1 MMRPGNYA
9 VSLLVILFV
18 GCASPEVKIPENILT
33 QEQMM
38 SIMVDIHVIEG
49 ARNGSIM
56 LGDTNGIEDYYAK
69 VYEKH
74 GITEDQFKSSFAF
87 YSDNPT
93 VFIPIYEEVLD
104 SLKANG
110 ALLAK
115 KGVNIEHED

>member
-1 MMRPGNYA
+1 MRLGHYFA
-9 VSLLVILFV
+9 SVLFILFI
-18 GCASPEVKIPENILT
+18 GCASPEVQTPETVLT
-33 QEQMM
+33 PEQMM
-38 SIMVDIHVIEG
+38 PIMVDIHVIEG
-49 ARNGSIM
+49 ARNGAIM

-110 ALLAK
+110 AVLAK
-115 KGVNIEHED
+115 KGVEIEYED

>member
-1 MMRPGNYA
+1 MRFGNYA
-9 VSLLVILFV
+9 VSVLFILFV
-18 GCASPEVKIPENILT
+18 GCASPEVKIPQNVLT
-33 QEQMM
+33 PEQMIP
-38 SIMVDIHVIEG
+38 IMVDIHVIEG
-49 ARNGSIM
+49 ARNGAIM

-87 YSDNPT
+87 FSDNPT
-93 VFIPIYEEVLD
+93 IFIPIYEEVLD

-115 KGVNIEHED
+115 KGVEIEYED

>member
-9 VSLLVILFV
+9 VGLLVILFV

-38 SIMVDIHVIEG
+38 PIMVDIHVIEG

-110 ALLAK
+110 AILAK
-115 KGVNIEHED
+115 KGVDVEHED

>member
-1 MMRPGNYA
+1 MRPGNYA
-9 VSLLVILFV
+9 VGLLVILFV

-38 SIMVDIHVIEG
+38 PIMVDIHVIEG

-115 KGVNIEHED
+115 KGVNVEHED

>member
-9 VSLLVILFV
+9 VGLLVILFV

-38 SIMVDIHVIEG
+38 PIMVDIHVIEG

-104 SLKANG
+104 SLKANV

-115 KGVNIEHED
+115 KGVNVEHED

>member
-1 MMRPGNYA
+1 MMRPVNFA
-9 VSLLVILFV
+9 VGLLVILFV

-38 SIMVDIHVIEG
+38 PIMVDIHVIEG

>member
-9 VSLLVILFV
+9 VGLLVILFV

-115 KGVNIEHED
+115 KGVNVEHED

>member
-1 MMRPGNYA
+1 MMRLGHYFA
-9 VSLLVILFV
+9 SVLFILFI
-18 GCASPEVKIPENILT
+18 GCASPEVQTPETVLT
-33 QEQMM
+33 PEQMM
-38 SIMVDIHVIEG
+38 PIMVDIHVIEG

-69 VYEKH
+69 IYEKH

-115 KGVNIEHED
+115 KGVKIEYED

>member
-1 MMRPGNYA
+1 MRLGNYA
-9 VSLLVILFV
+9 VSVLFILFI
-18 GCASPEVKIPENILT
+18 GCASPEVKIPQNVLT
-33 QEQMM
+33 PEHMM
-38 SIMVDIHVIEG
+38 PIMVDIHVIEG
-49 ARNGSIM
+49 ARNGAIM

-110 ALLAK
+110 ALLSK
-115 KGVNIEHED
+115 KGVEIDYED

>member
-1 MMRPGNYA
+1 MRPVNYA
-9 VSLLVILFV
+9 VGLLVILFV

-38 SIMVDIHVIEG
+38 PIMVDIHVIEG

-110 ALLAK
+110 AILAK

>member
-38 SIMVDIHVIEG
+38 PIMVDIHVIEG

>member
-1 MMRPGNYA
+1 MMRPGNFA
-9 VSLLVILFV
+9 VGLLVILFV

-38 SIMVDIHVIEG
+38 PIMVDIHVIEG

-115 KGVNIEHED
+115 KGVNVEHED

>member
-1 MMRPGNYA
+1 MRLGNYT
-9 VSLLVILFV
+9 VSVLFILFI
-18 GCASPEVKIPENILT
+18 GCASPEVKIPQNVLT
-33 QEQMM
+33 PEQMM
-38 SIMVDIHVIEG
+38 PIMVDIHVIEG
-49 ARNGSIM
+49 ARNGAIM

-115 KGVNIEHED
+115 KGVKIDYED

>member
-1 MMRPGNYA
+1 MMRLGHYFA
-9 VSLLVILFV
+9 SVLFILFI
-18 GCASPEVKIPENILT
+18 GCASPEVQTPETVLT
-33 QEQMM
+33 PEQMM
-38 SIMVDIHVIEG
+38 PIMVDIHVIEG
-49 ARNGSIM
+49 ARNGAIM

-115 KGVNIEHED
+115 KGVEIEYED

>member
-1 MMRPGNYA
+1 MRLGHYFA
-9 VSLLVILFV
+9 SVLIILFI
-18 GCASPEVKIPENILT
+18 GCASPEVQIPETVLT
-33 QEQMM
+33 PEQMM
-38 SIMVDIHVIEG
+38 PIMVDIHVIEG

-69 VYEKH
+69 VYEKY

-115 KGVNIEHED
+115 KGVKIEYED

>member
-1 MMRPGNYA
+1 MMRPGNFA
-9 VSLLVILFV
+9 VGLLVILFV
-18 GCASPEVKIPENILT
+18 GCASPEVKIPENIFT

-38 SIMVDIHVIEG
+38 PIMVDIHVIEG

>member
-9 VSLLVILFV
+9 VGLLVILFV

-38 SIMVDIHVIEG
+38 PIMVDIHVIEG

-74 GITEDQFKSSFAF
+74 DITEDQFKSSFAF

-115 KGVNIEHED
+115 KGVNVEHED

>member
-9 VSLLVILFV
+9 VGLLVILFV

-38 SIMVDIHVIEG
+38 PIMVDIHVIEV

>member
-1 MMRPGNYA
+1 MMRLGHYFA
-9 VSLLVILFV
+9 SVLFILFI
-18 GCASPEVKIPENILT
+18 GCASPEVQIPETVLT
-33 QEQMM
+33 PEQMM
-38 SIMVDIHVIEG
+38 PIMVDIHVIEG
-49 ARNGSIM
+49 ARNGVIM

-115 KGVNIEHED
+115 KGVKIEYED

>member
-1 MMRPGNYA
+1 MMRLGNYT
-9 VSLLVILFV
+9 VSVLFV
-18 GCASPEVKIPENILT
+18 LFIGCASPEVKIPQNVLT
-33 QEQMM
+33 PEQMM
-38 SIMVDIHVIEG
+38 PIMVDIHVIEG
-49 ARNGSIM
+49 ARNGAIM

-74 GITEDQFKSSFAF
+74 GITEDQFKTSFAF

-110 ALLAK
+110 ALLSK
-115 KGVNIEHED
+115 KGVEIDYED

>member
-1 MMRPGNYA
+1 MMRLGNCA
-9 VSLLVILFV
+9 VCVLFV
-18 GCASPEVKIPENILT
+18 LFIGCASPEVKTPEHILA

-38 SIMVDIHVIEG
+38 PILVDIHVIEG

-74 GITEDQFKSSFAF
+74 GITEEQFKSSFAF

-115 KGVNIEHED
+115 KGVEIEYED

>member
-9 VSLLVILFV
+9 VGLLVILFV

-38 SIMVDIHVIEG
+38 PIMVDIHVIEG

-104 SLKANG
+104 SLKANV

-115 KGVNIEHED
+115 KGLNVEHED

>member
-9 VSLLVILFV
+9 VGLLVILFV

-38 SIMVDIHVIEG
+38 PIMVDIHVIEG

-87 YSDNPT
+87 YSNNPT

-115 KGVNIEHED
+115 KGVNVEHED

>member
-1 MMRPGNYA
+1 MMRLGHYLA
-9 VSLLVILFV
+9 SVLFILFI
-18 GCASPEVKIPENILT
+18 GCASPEVQIPETVLT
-33 QEQMM
+33 PEQMM
-38 SIMVDIHVIEG
+38 PIMVDIHVIEG
-49 ARNGSIM
+49 ARNGAIM

-115 KGVNIEHED
+115 KGVKIEYED

>member
-1 MMRPGNYA
+1 MRLGNYT
-9 VSLLVILFV
+9 VSVLFILFI
-18 GCASPEVKIPENILT
+18 GCASPEVKIPQNVLT
-33 QEQMM
+33 PEQMM
-38 SIMVDIHVIEG
+38 PIMVDIHVIEG
-49 ARNGSIM
+49 ARNGAIM

-110 ALLAK
+110 AVLAK
-115 KGVNIEHED
+115 KGVKIEYED

>member
-1 MMRPGNYA
+1 MMRLGHYFASVLIIPF
-9 VSLLVILFV
+9 I
-18 GCASPEVKIPENILT
+18 GCASPEVQIPETVLT
-33 QEQMM
+33 PEQMM
-38 SIMVDIHVIEG
+38 PIMVDIHVIEG
-49 ARNGSIM
+49 ARNGAIM

-115 KGVNIEHED
+115 KGVKIEYED

>member
-1 MMRPGNYA
+1 MMRLGNYL
-9 VSLLVILFV
+9 VSVLFILSI
-18 GCASPEVKIPENILT
+18 GCSSPAVKIPEHMLT
-33 QEQMM
+33 QEQM
-38 SIMVDIHVIEG
+38 IPILVDIHVIEG

-69 VYEKH
+69 LYEKH
-74 GITEDQFKSSFAF
+74 GVTEDQFKSSFAF

-115 KGVNIEHED
+115 KGVESDYED

>member
-1 MMRPGNYA
+1 MMRLGNYA
-9 VSLLVILFV
+9 VSVLFILFI
-18 GCASPEVKIPENILT
+18 GCASPEVKIPQNVLT
-33 QEQMM
+33 PEQMM
-38 SIMVDIHVIEG
+38 PIMVDIHVIEG
-49 ARNGSIM
+49 ARNGAIM

-87 YSDNPT
+87 FSDNPS

-115 KGVNIEHED
+115 KGVEIEYED

>member
-1 MMRPGNYA
+1 MMRLGHYFA
-9 VSLLVILFV
+9 SVLFILII
-18 GCASPEVKIPENILT
+18 GCASPEVQIPETVLT
-33 QEQMM
+33 PEQMM
-38 SIMVDIHVIEG
+38 PIMVDIHVIEG
-49 ARNGSIM
+49 ARNGAIM

-110 ALLAK
+110 AVLAK
-115 KGVNIEHED
+115 KGVKIEYED

>member
-1 MMRPGNYA
+1 MMRLGNCA
-9 VSLLVILFV
+9 VSVLFV
-18 GCASPEVKIPENILT
+18 LFIGCAAPEVKTPEHILA

-38 SIMVDIHVIEG
+38 PILVDIHVIEG

-74 GITEDQFKSSFAF
+74 GVTEDQFKSSFAF

-115 KGVNIEHED
+115 KGVESDYED

>member
-1 MMRPGNYA
+1 MMRLGHYFA
-9 VSLLVILFV
+9 SVLFILFI
-18 GCASPEVKIPENILT
+18 GCASPEVQTPETVLT
-33 QEQMM
+33 PEQMM
-38 SIMVDIHVIEG
+38 PIMVDIHVIEG
-49 ARNGSIM
+49 ARNGAIM

-115 KGVNIEHED
+115 KGVKIEYED

>member
-1 MMRPGNYA
+1 MMRLGHYLA
-9 VSLLVILFV
+9 SVLFILFI
-18 GCASPEVKIPENILT
+18 GFASPVVQNPETVLT
-33 QEQMM
+33 PEQMM
-38 SIMVDIHVIEG
+38 PIMVDIHVIEG

-56 LGDTNGIEDYYAK
+56 LSDTNGIEDYYAK
-69 VYEKH
+69 VYEKY

-110 ALLAK
+110 AVLAK
-115 KGVNIEHED
+115 KGVKIEYED